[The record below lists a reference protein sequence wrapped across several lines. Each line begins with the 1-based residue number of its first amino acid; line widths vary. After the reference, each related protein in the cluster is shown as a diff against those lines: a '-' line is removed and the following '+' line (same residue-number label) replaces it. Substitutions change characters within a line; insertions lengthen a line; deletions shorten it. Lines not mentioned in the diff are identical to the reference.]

1 MEMKYNVT
9 GNDRKRLVTAI
20 AEFMECAATYK
31 GAPTFAYEVGCFTID
46 KNGTVSFD
54 DRNPQ
59 RAGSAD
65 SEKIEKLIQRLH
77 ELGFEA
83 ETEEAVDSLILSY
96 PREDITDAALEN
108 LRLLV
113 ASKETLIKKALAVD
127 ALPIEVD
134 DEKVSFPW
142 FEGSPTPEEIS
153 AYTHFTSKLISMAKT
168 QKRVIAKEKETEND
182 KYAFRCFLLRLGFIG
197 DEYKAA
203 RKILLKNL
211 TGSGAFKSGNPK
223 VQEMVKRINADA
235 DLYDD
240 VMSLQNKEETE
251 ISVQR
256 NCGAYPQA
264 VSGRRPCGACQNG
277 RSAGAPCRHKGY
289 RARRGRHRQRDGCMG
304 QRERSFS
311 RLWCGRLQ
319 GGERA

>member
-20 AEFMECAATYK
+20 AELMACAATYK

-46 KNGTVSFD
+46 KNGTVSFG

-65 SEKIEKLIQRLH
+65 NEDVEKLVQHLR

-83 ETEEAVDSLILSY
+83 ETEDAVDSLILSY
-96 PREDITDAALEN
+96 PREGITDAALEN

-142 FEGSPTPEEIS
+142 FEGRPTPEEIS
-153 AYTHFTSKLISMAKT
+153 AYAHFTGKLIGMAKT
-168 QKRVIAKEKETEND
+168 QKRVIAKEKETDND
-182 KYAFRCFLLRLGFIG
+182 KYTFRCFLLRLGFIG
-197 DEYKAA
+197 EEYKAA
-203 RKILLKNL
+203 RKLLLRNL
-211 TGSGAFKSGNPK
+211 TGSGAFKNGSPK
-223 VQEMVKRINADA
+223 AQKMAERINADA

-240 VMSLQNKEETE
+240 VMRLQDKEETE
-251 ISVQR
+251 NEQ
-256 NCGAYPQA
+256 
-264 VSGRRPCGACQNG
+264 
-277 RSAGAPCRHKGY
+277 
-289 RARRGRHRQRDGCMG
+289 
-304 QRERSFS
+304 
-311 RLWCGRLQ
+311 
-319 GGERA
+319 

>member
-9 GNDRKRLVTAI
+9 GNDRKRLVAAI
-20 AEFMECAATYK
+20 AEFMACAATYK
-31 GAPTFAYEVGCFTID
+31 GAPTFAYEVDCFTID
-46 KNGTVSFD
+46 KNGIVSFD

-65 SEKIEKLIQRLH
+65 SEKIEKLTQYLH

-83 ETEEAVDSLILSY
+83 ETEEAVDSLVLSY

-113 ASKETLIKKALAVD
+113 ASKEMLIKKALAVD

-142 FEGSPTPEEIS
+142 FDGFPTPEEIS

-211 TGSGAFKSGNPK
+211 TGSGAFKSGNSK
-223 VQEMVKRINADA
+223 AQKYIEKIETNA

-240 VMSLQNKEETE
+240 VMSLQDKEETE
-251 ISVQR
+251 NEQ
-256 NCGAYPQA
+256 
-264 VSGRRPCGACQNG
+264 
-277 RSAGAPCRHKGY
+277 
-289 RARRGRHRQRDGCMG
+289 
-304 QRERSFS
+304 
-311 RLWCGRLQ
+311 
-319 GGERA
+319 

>member
-9 GNDRKRLVTAI
+9 GNDRKRLVAAI
-20 AEFMECAATYK
+20 AEFMACAATYK
-31 GAPTFAYEVGCFTID
+31 GAPTFAYEVDCFTID
-46 KNGTVSFD
+46 KNGIVSFD

-65 SEKIEKLIQRLH
+65 SEKIEKLTQYLH

-83 ETEEAVDSLILSY
+83 ETEEAVDSLVLSY

-113 ASKETLIKKALAVD
+113 ASKEMLIKKALAVD
-127 ALPIEVD
+127 ALPIEAD

-142 FEGSPTPEEIS
+142 FEGSPTPEEIN
-153 AYTHFTSKLISMAKT
+153 AYAHFTSKLIAMAKT

-197 DEYKAA
+197 EEYKAA

-211 TGSGAFKSGNPK
+211 TGSGAFKNGNPK

-240 VMSLQNKEETE
+240 VMSLQDKEVTE
-251 ISVQR
+251 NEQ
-256 NCGAYPQA
+256 
-264 VSGRRPCGACQNG
+264 
-277 RSAGAPCRHKGY
+277 
-289 RARRGRHRQRDGCMG
+289 
-304 QRERSFS
+304 
-311 RLWCGRLQ
+311 
-319 GGERA
+319 